1 MIIIYRITA
10 SQKELILFWKQIHC
24 GWSQAILAGIKRP
37 CIDDVMLSCHADLSC
52 CSVDCHYGVSLIQIA
67 FLHGMSLLR
76 TNIMYI
82 PWGATSPPAGGI
94 LTVAVLSP
102 PTVGPALNSSW
113 ITRWFMLQS
122 HAVVGNS
129 HDAEKY
135 TNLVYMF
142 SWISCGLNTPR
153 NCRGCTLLD
162 AIASWQQKSPNSPI
176 FWKKMRCLSPHGIV
190 PFSNFHCRQR
200 TMQTSGKM
208 WATRECEQWKMWPL
222 WTIWTFENNVNMWT
236 IQCE

>member
-1 MIIIYRITA
+1 MRFQAGKTLLWMISDFVITGLTDESDGTLLLWSHMIIIYRITA

-122 HAVVGNS
+122 HAEVGS
-129 HDAEKY
+129 RHGAEKY
-135 TNLVYMF
+135 TNLFYMDIMKAKTLPGFAEAVY
-142 SWISCGLNTPR
+142 C
-153 NCRGCTLLD
+153 
-162 AIASWQQKSPNSPI
+162 
-176 FWKKMRCLSPHGIV
+176 
-190 PFSNFHCRQR
+190 
-200 TMQTSGKM
+200 
-208 WATRECEQWKMWPL
+208 
-222 WTIWTFENNVNMWT
+222 
-236 IQCE
+236 